1 MNKFWK
7 VTGWAVLWGMAASLI
22 SATAA
27 AVVAAIASNQTGS
40 SPYSLMV
47 LPFFA
52 LASAVIAFVPAALVA
67 AIANSIAKAPPA
79 DGANHPARSLPAMA
93 FLLTPIVIAAVA
105 LPYTYFR

>member
-27 AVVAAIASNQTGS
+27 AVVAAIAANQTGS
-40 SPYSLMV
+40 SPYSLML

-52 LASAVIAFVPAALVA
+52 LASAVIAFVPAALMG
-67 AIANSIAKAPPA
+67 AIEKAFEKAPPA
-79 DGANHPARSLPAMA
+79 DGANYPARSLPAMPI
-93 FLLTPIVIAAVA
+93 LLTPIVVAAVA